1 MSKKNKSTRTER
13 EPYLLRNKKT
23 KEPTTFDTPQ
33 VDSTPPTLR
42 ASDGATSGNLTGEA
56 SSTIDPILSTPGCTT
71 HTTHCSFTSAK
82 DKMAPPVPTMDTD
95 LLVSHSDFVKTTERI
110 IEKLDTL
117 NANVSAI
124 RKEVSEMRANMS
136 DLQAAVAD
144 SSERLTAI
152 ESDVLPKMHKKNE
165 NLENELKQM
174 IMTLELHDRKMNLLI
189 YGVEKKK
196 DERVLEVVRS
206 VIHELGF
213 SKEEAQSMFIA
224 NAHRLPRRVT
234 PGKDERRGHDPI
246 IVRFGAMLDRDAVL
260 NAYQRVQIRPMTSQ
274 GQAAVRYA
282 FRIVTDLPAPL
293 KRKRFLL
300 EQKAYQMRKN
310 ENKSTRI
317 KLNGVNLHL
326 ECREKGSSS
335 AWRIV
340 LD

>member
-1 MSKKNKSTRTER
+1 M
-13 EPYLLRNKKT
+13 LRNRKT
-23 KEPTTFDTPQ
+23 NDPTTFDISQ
-33 VDSTPPTLR
+33 VDSTPLALQ
-42 ASDGATSGNLTGEA
+42 ASDSATSGNQTGEA
-56 SSTIDPILSTPGCTT
+56 SSTTHPIVGTSGCTT
-71 HTTHCSFTSAK
+71 HTTHCSFTSEK
-82 DKMAPPVPTMDTD
+82 DKMAPPASTMGTD
-95 LLVSHSDFVKTTERI
+95 LVSHSDFVKTTEKI

-117 NANVSAI
+117 NTNVTVI
-124 RKEVSEMRANMS
+124 RNEVSEMRANMS

-144 SSERLTAI
+144 SRERLTAI
-152 ESDVLPKMHKKNE
+152 ESDILPKMQKKNE

-174 IMTLELHDRKMNLLI
+174 IMALELHDRKMNLLM

-196 DERVLEVVRS
+196 DERVVEVVRS
-206 VIHELGF
+206 IIHELGF
-213 SKEEAQSMFIA
+213 SKEEAQNMYIA

-234 PGKDERRGHDPI
+234 PGSDESRRGHDPI
-246 IVRFGAMLDRDAVL
+246 IVRFGSMFDRDAVL
-260 NAYQRVQIRPMTSQ
+260 NAYQRVPVRPMTPQ
-274 GQAAVRYA
+274 GQPAVRHA

-300 EQKAYQMRKN
+300 EQRAYQMRKN

-317 KLNGVNLHL
+317 KLNGVNLQL